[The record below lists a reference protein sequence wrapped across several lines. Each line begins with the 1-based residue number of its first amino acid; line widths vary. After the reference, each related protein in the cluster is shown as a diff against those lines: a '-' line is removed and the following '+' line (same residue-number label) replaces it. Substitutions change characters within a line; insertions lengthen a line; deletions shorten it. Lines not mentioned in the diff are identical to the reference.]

1 MYTEGQTFYS
11 FQSNLSATRVR
22 KICDEIEKF
31 AKQDV
36 IKVGNPAKV
45 LFDTEEDLMVCLGIQ
60 EPDVTATIIPEEQ
73 AKPVM
78 VQPEP

>member
-1 MYTEGQTFYS
+1 MTLFVYKSNRAKADQLVKNLYSEGQTFYS

-45 LFDTEEDLMVCLGIQ
+45 LFDTEEDLMVCLGI
-60 EPDVTATIIPEEQ
+60 
-73 AKPVM
+73 
-78 VQPEP
+78 